1 MQVYVNPYHTLYT
14 KSTTV
19 DLTQSIAGYSDLE
32 KFERSMVNLMIASRG
47 IGLAANQ
54 IGITKRFF
62 VIGYESF
69 DVFKKPVILWNPLIV
84 RSSEETVEDVEGC
97 LSFPEVV
104 VQVTRNHKI
113 KAKWY
118 TEHGKLKED
127 IFVGYDAVCFQH
139 EIDHLD
145 GITFDQHV
153 SPMVWKEAV
162 EKAKKK
168 FLNFTPLMHPSE
180 AT

>member
-69 DVFKKPVILWNPLIV
+69 DVFTKPVILWNPSIV
-84 RSSEETVEDVEGC
+84 RSSEEIVEDVEGC
-97 LSFPEVV
+97 LSFPGIWVKV
-104 VQVTRNHKI
+104 KRPKQVTVRWQN
-113 KAKWY
+113 
-118 TEHGKLKED
+118 LKGETLMQHLD
-127 IFVGYDAVCFQH
+127 GIESKCFQH
-139 EIDHLD
+139 ELDHID
-145 GITFDQHV
+145 GITFNTRV
-153 SPMVWKEAV
+153 SKLKWDM
-162 EKAKKK
+162 AKKK
-168 FLNFTPLMHPSE
+168 
-180 AT
+180 AYR